1 MKPDKRP
8 NNQNK
13 TRQEKIKQLNWKQ
26 TKDQTIKMEPDQKP
40 IRETGGWQETKQI
53 DWRSA
58 GNQTIKIEP
67 DIKPN
72 KPRDVRLKYMP
83 YSNKSFQTRVDPGTA
98 LSLSLVQTRIKGESK
113 QPN

>member
-58 GNQTIKIEP
+58 GNQTDRLEVGR
-67 DIKPN
+67 KPN
-72 KPRDVRLKYMP
+72 NQNRAGH
-83 YSNKSFQTRVDPGTA
+83 QTKQTA
-98 LSLSLVQTRIKGESK
+98 RCKTEVHAIL
-113 QPN
+113 